1 MQRTLL
7 SLAVLAA
14 ISAGSTSA
22 AFAQTTTPANT
33 TAATTTTTA
42 ARSSGIDLQWI
53 DTSVRPQDDFFKFM
67 SGKWLANAEIP
78 ADRARFGSFDQLRD
92 LSEQR
97 SYDIIKALAADSKL
111 KAGSNEKKIADL
123 YNSFMD
129 EAQAEKLDIA
139 PLKATFNRIDRF
151 TKKKICQ
158 H

>member
-14 ISAGSTSA
+14 ISAGSTGA
-22 AFAQTTTPANT
+22 AFAQTTPAHTT
-33 TAATTTTTA
+33 TAATTTAA

-111 KAGSNEKKIADL
+111 KAGSNEKKSPI
-123 YNSFMD
+123 
-129 EAQAEKLDIA
+129 
-139 PLKATFNRIDRF
+139 F
-151 TKKKICQ
+151 TIVSWTKRRLRNLISRRSKRHSTALTVSPKKKICQ

>member
-14 ISAGSTSA
+14 ISAGSTGA

-111 KAGSNEKKIADL
+111 KAGSNEKKSPI
-123 YNSFMD
+123 
-129 EAQAEKLDIA
+129 
-139 PLKATFNRIDRF
+139 F
-151 TKKKICQ
+151 TIVSWTKRRLRNLILRRSKRHSTALTVSPKKKICQ

>member
-14 ISAGSTSA
+14 ISAGSTGA
-22 AFAQTTTPANT
+22 AFAQTTPAHTT
-33 TAATTTTTA
+33 TAATTTAA

-111 KAGSNEKKIADL
+111 KAGSNEKKSPI
-123 YNSFMD
+123 
-129 EAQAEKLDIA
+129 
-139 PLKATFNRIDRF
+139 F
-151 TKKKICQ
+151 TIVSWTKRRLRNLILRRSKRHSTALTVSPKKKICQ